1 MSAVRM
7 SFETVKRHYRVD
19 RREIAFIKFI
29 FEAYDGLAV
38 LETLDPLAGVVVFHI
53 APGCETDVD
62 QVLQDLKREILIEPL
77 SSQNAPARSNIS
89 SEF

>member
-1 MSAVRM
+1 M